1 MVSKENNILY
11 GVDLNKNISPILV
24 RDAIIKCFYEAH
36 CNVLELARESFG
48 YPSDKK
54 FNEMKKSHVKE
65 LVQEIFHKIGGNF
78 NDPTKENLEE
88 VVEHLKK
95 FAKVYRKPEIIK
107 KHVNEINFL
116 INKIENK

>member
-1 MVSKENNILY
+1 ML
-11 GVDLNKNISPILV
+11 
-24 RDAIIKCFYEAH
+24 
-36 CNVLELARESFG
+36 VLERQIQKVRQGKWAELEAI
-48 YPSDKK
+48 DKK

-65 LVQEIFHKIGGNF
+65 LIQEIFHKIGGNF

-107 KHVNEINFL
+107 KHVSEIIFL